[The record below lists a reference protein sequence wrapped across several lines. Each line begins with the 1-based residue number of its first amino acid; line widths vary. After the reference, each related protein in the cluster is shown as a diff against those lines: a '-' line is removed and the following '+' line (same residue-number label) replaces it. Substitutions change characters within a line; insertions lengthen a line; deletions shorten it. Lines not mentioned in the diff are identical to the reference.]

1 MLTELD
7 RSEIGTNKTGSPT
20 AKIVATG
27 QAIPSAVVRSEWL
40 DRQIG
45 KPDGWLQNQSGIVSR
60 SVASHQETQEEFAVI
75 AAQQALEDAEIT
87 PDQIDLI
94 LFGAAVGRQP
104 IPATAPLIKRELGIS
119 SPSVP
124 AFDINATC
132 LSALTAL
139 DVASLQISAGRAKTV
154 LVVASEISSR
164 ALPWATDPK
173 TAALFGDGAGAMIVQ
188 SIESPRSGL
197 KLKHF
202 AMETH
207 SEGYDFCTLASGGT
221 RIDYHAD
228 KDAFAKHAFFRMDG
242 HALFKLTRKR
252 LPTFIETLIHDTGWR
267 MQDVDLVIPHQAS
280 PLALEHM
287 VRRCG
292 FDGNKIVNTVRETGN
307 LVAASLPITL
317 DTARST
323 GRVKPGAKILMIGT
337 SAGVSFAGAT
347 LEA

>member
-1 MLTELD
+1 MLTELNL
-7 RSEIGTNKTGSPT
+7 SEPGPAKLSSLT

-27 QAIPSAVVRSEWL
+27 QAIPSAIVRSERL
-40 DRQIG
+40 DSKIG
-45 KPDGWLQNQSGIVSR
+45 KPNGWLQKQSGIVSR
-60 SVASHQETQEEFAVI
+60 SVASNQETQEELAVR
-75 AAQQALEDAEIT
+75 AAQQALEESGIT
-87 PDQIDLI
+87 LDQIDLI

-104 IPATAPLIKRELGIS
+104 IPATAPLIKRGLGIS
-119 SPSVP
+119 SPMVP
-124 AFDINATC
+124 AFDVNATC
-132 LSALTAL
+132 LSALAAL
-139 DVASLQISAGRAKTV
+139 DVAALQIGAGRAQTV
-154 LVVASEISSR
+154 LVIASEISSR
-164 ALPWATDPK
+164 ALPWETDPK
-173 TAALFGDGAGAMIVQ
+173 TAALFGDGAGAMIIQ
-188 SIESPRSGL
+188 STDSTLPGL

-221 RIDYHAD
+221 RIDYNAD
-228 KDAFAKHAFFRMDG
+228 TEEFAKHAFFRMDG

-252 LPTFIETLIHDTGWR
+252 LPSFIEKLVHDTGWH
-267 MQDVDLVIPHQAS
+267 MQDVDVVVPHQAS

-292 FDGNKIVNTVRETGN
+292 FASEKIVNTVRETGN

-323 GRVKPGAKILMIGT
+323 GRIKSGDKILMIGT